1 VHEHILT
8 AIVTDDEAEALLSVE
23 ELYDAL
29 AFANDLSRHSAP
41 TATAAATETAAATKA
56 AATAAAEAVATAEAA
71 ATAAAE
77 AVTAIS
83 AATAAELVAATISAE
98 IFVPEA
104 VALIPATAL
113 AAAPTIKT
121 HAVLVF
127 QYRPTPSRLPAGRC
141 TRVLNFRQSQIT
153 KFES

>member
-56 AATAAAEAVATAEAA
+56 AATAAAEAVAAAEAA
-71 ATAAAE
+71 ATAAE
-77 AVTAIS
+77 AITAIS

-141 TRVLNFRQSQIT
+141 TRVLNFRQSQIA

>member
-41 TATAAATETAAATKA
+41 TATTAATETAAATKA

-71 ATAAAE
+71 ATAAA
-77 AVTAIS
+77 VTAIS
-83 AATAAELVAATISAE
+83 AASAAELVAATISAE
-98 IFVPEA
+98 IFVPKA